1 MPCSGVEPLLT
12 RMLQPCVGSHTSLV
26 LGLPPSR
33 HAASATC
40 QVVCCLM
47 AEGMKRWRCVAKCPA
62 LLNRGAACWRSE
74 TFPPLHGR
82 GALRSLPRTA
92 PCSSPAVGCVSL
104 LPPPPH
110 QARAAAF
117 RCRSRAALAGRGD
130 LLPPAVA
137 HSSLPRRRQRRPFMS
152 GAHTAETASKLRWFT
167 YSTKPGVVFA
177 LGAGGGP

>member
-1 MPCSGVEPLLT
+1 MQWCGAT
-12 RMLQPCVGSHTSLV
+12 AHTYAAAMRGAATPASV

-62 LLNRGAACWRSE
+62 LLNRGPACWRSE

-117 RCRSRAALAGRGD
+117 RCRSRAAATFC
-130 LLPPAVA
+130 
-137 HSSLPRRRQRRPFMS
+137 RRPLPTPLSPAGAS
-152 GAHTAETASKLRWFT
+152 GGHSCLALIPLKLH
-167 YSTKPGVVFA
+167 PN
-177 LGAGGGP
+177 LGGLHIPLSRGWCLP